1 MDEFIEYYNNVSC
14 NIPNDAYFDLMIS
27 NAWGLNGSSNPAN
40 MPYAGT
46 ARKINNVN
54 AREAYRQDH
63 HRNLFGTDTGT
74 PFAKNTPHS
83 YQTSGSLEAGGHQ
96 PQPAAGSATIHNP
109 NAYSEEFGHVN
120 YTGLKHADN
129 ELLISLRDALKAR
142 GARGIIG
149 L

>member
-1 MDEFIEYYNNVSC
+1 
-14 NIPNDAYFDLMIS
+14 
-27 NAWGLNGSSNPAN
+27 

-63 HRNLFGTDTGT
+63 HRNLFGTDKAT

-83 YQTSGSLEAGGHQ
+83 YQTSGALDLAGHQ
-96 PQPAAGSATIHNP
+96 PQPAAGSATIHNQ

-120 YTGLKHADN
+120 YTGLKHADD
-129 ELLISLRDALKAR
+129 ELVQSLRDALKAR